1 METFAP
7 KYNEDKIK
15 ELEILLS
22 KEVLS
27 LKENQNF
34 STDELSIRKKELVQ
48 SLGDLTFDASRHYI
62 PTKSIEI
69 VKNQFLRAHF

>member
-34 STDELSIRKKELVQ
+34 STDELSIRKK
-48 SLGDLTFDASRHYI
+48 SWSKA
-62 PTKSIEI
+62 
-69 VKNQFLRAHF
+69 